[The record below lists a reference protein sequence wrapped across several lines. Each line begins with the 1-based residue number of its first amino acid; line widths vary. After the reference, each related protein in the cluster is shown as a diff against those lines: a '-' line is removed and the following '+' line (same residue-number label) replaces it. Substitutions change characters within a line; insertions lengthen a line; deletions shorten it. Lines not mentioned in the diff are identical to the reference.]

1 MAESREGGAL
11 GGWCRDAASTRTSEA
26 GSPWANV
33 DGDAPGTATA
43 TLPMGPRGER
53 ASDVAPRPT
62 ALPGP
67 PRGDAPT
74 PIFDAVA
81 SGWEH
86 RRQDERVADRPGF
99 ETPAGHG
106 GWAAVPD
113 PRSATGPVPVQRP
126 RDPNGPREL
135 APVGVVP
142 PPPPADGRHDDI
154 ARHRA
159 GVASV
164 AGRAHAAAVPEQRS
178 GTGPVP
184 VQRPRDP
191 SGSGD
196 LAPAGVVPPPPP
208 RGGSTRGRADTSCGA
223 PAPAAG
229 HAIGGRRAARPTAAR
244 RGARRSKIATRRA
257 RLPQASRSDGPRRA
271 TGHRWKERHSSE
283 RVRRRRAAP
292 GRRGAGRSRV
302 RALVQA
308 QPRGDARVDL
318 LRR

>member
-33 DGDAPGTATA
+33 DADAPRTTTA

-53 ASDVAPRPT
+53 ASDVAPRPA

-74 PIFDAVA
+74 PIFDAVV

-86 RRQDERVADRPGF
+86 RRQDERVADGHGF
-99 ETPAGHG
+99 ETPAGSG
-106 GWAAVPD
+106 RWAAVPD
-113 PRSATGPVPVQRP
+113 PASATGPVPVQRP
-126 RDPNGPREL
+126 RDPHGPRDL
-135 APVGVVP
+135 APVGVVQ
-142 PPPPADGRHDDI
+142 PPPPAAGRHDDV
-154 ARHRA
+154 ARHRT

-164 AGRAHAAAVPEQRS
+164 AGRADAAAVPQPRA

-191 SGSGD
+191 SGSRD

-208 RGGSTRGRADTSCGA
+208 RGGSPEDEL
-223 PAPAAG
+223 
-229 HAIGGRRAARPTAAR
+229 
-244 RGARRSKIATRRA
+244 TRRA
-257 RLPQASRSDGPRRA
+257 
-271 TGHRWKERHSSE
+271 E
-283 RVRRRRAAP
+283 RRRRPLAPPSEAGGRHALRQQDEELGPEVHEDRHTPGTVAA
-292 GRRGAGRSRV
+292 GLTFRRT
-302 RALVQA
+302 
-308 QPRGDARVDL
+308 P
-318 LRR
+318 

>member
-26 GSPWANV
+26 GSPWANL
-33 DGDAPGTATA
+33 DGDAAGTATA

-99 ETPAGHG
+99 GTPEG
-106 GWAAVPD
+106 GGRWAAVPD

-126 RDPNGPREL
+126 RDLTGPRQL

-142 PPPPADGRHDDI
+142 PPPP
-154 ARHRA
+154 
-159 GVASV
+159 
-164 AGRAHAAAVPEQRS
+164 
-178 GTGPVP
+178 
-184 VQRPRDP
+184 
-191 SGSGD
+191 
-196 LAPAGVVPPPPP
+196 
-208 RGGSTRGRADTSCGA
+208 RGGSPEDEL
-223 PAPAAG
+223 
-229 HAIGGRRAARPTAAR
+229 
-244 RGARRSKIATRRA
+244 TRRA
-257 RLPQASRSDGPRRA
+257 
-271 TGHRWKERHSSE
+271 E
-283 RVRRRRAAP
+283 RRRRPLASPSEAGGRHALRQQDEELGPEVHEDRHTPGTVAA
-292 GRRGAGRSRV
+292 GLTFR
-302 RALVQA
+302 QA
-308 QPRGDARVDL
+308 P
-318 LRR
+318 

>member
-11 GGWCRDAASTRTSEA
+11 GGWCRDAASTWTWEA
-26 GSPWANV
+26 GSPWANI

-67 PRGDAPT
+67 ARGEAPTPTPT

-86 RRQDERVADRPGF
+86 RRQDERVADRPGV

-106 GWAAVPD
+106 RWAAVPD

-126 RDPNGPREL
+126 RDPTGPREL

-164 AGRAHAAAVPEQRS
+164 AGRAHAGAVPEQRS

-196 LAPAGVVPPPPP
+196 SCSGGCGAAAPAAGRLDP
-208 RGGSTRGRADTSCGA
+208 GRADTSCGA

-244 RGARRSKIATRRA
+244 RGAQTGGPRGSR
-257 RLPQASRSDGPRRA
+257 QAAHPRVVLRSDFSDDPG
-271 TGHRWKERHSSE
+271 
-283 RVRRRRAAP
+283 RVRRN
-292 GRRGAGRSRV
+292 GGITS
-302 RALVQA
+302 QHH
-308 QPRGDARVDL
+308 
-318 LRR
+318 

>member
-1 MAESREGGAL
+1 MAESREGRAL
-11 GGWCRDAASTRTSEA
+11 GEWCRDAAATWTWEA

-33 DGDAPGTATA
+33 DGDVPGTATA
-43 TLPMGPRGER
+43 TLPMGSRGER
-53 ASDVAPRPT
+53 APDLAPRPT

-99 ETPAGHG
+99 GTPAGSG
-106 GWAAVPD
+106 RWAAVPD
-113 PRSATGPVPVQRP
+113 PRSATGAVRVQRP
-126 RDPNGPREL
+126 RDPTGPREL

-154 ARHRA
+154 ARHRT

-164 AGRAHAAAVPEQRS
+164 AGRAHAAAVPEPRS

-191 SGSGD
+191 SGSRD
-196 LAPAGVVPPPPP
+196 LAPVGVVPPPPP
-208 RGGSTRGRADTSCGA
+208 RGGSPEDELTRRAERRRRPLTT
-223 PAPAAG
+223 PPAAG
-229 HAIGGRRAARPTAAR
+229 GRHALRQQDEELGPEVHEDRHTPGTVAAGLTFRRTP
-244 RGARRSKIATRRA
+244 
-257 RLPQASRSDGPRRA
+257 
-271 TGHRWKERHSSE
+271 
-283 RVRRRRAAP
+283 
-292 GRRGAGRSRV
+292 
-302 RALVQA
+302 
-308 QPRGDARVDL
+308 
-318 LRR
+318 

>member
-11 GGWCRDAASTRTSEA
+11 GGWCRDAASTWTWEA

-33 DGDAPGTATA
+33 DGDEPGTATA

-67 PRGDAPT
+67 LRGEAPTPTPT

-106 GWAAVPD
+106 RWAAVPD

-208 RGGSTRGRADTSCGA
+208 RGGSPEDEL
-223 PAPAAG
+223 
-229 HAIGGRRAARPTAAR
+229 
-244 RGARRSKIATRRA
+244 TRRA
-257 RLPQASRSDGPRRA
+257 
-271 TGHRWKERHSSE
+271 E
-283 RVRRRRAAP
+283 RRRRPLATPSAAGGRHALRQHDEELRPEVHEDHDRPRTP
-292 GRRGAGRSRV
+292 GSSSAATSLMTPDEFGGTGESRHSITERG
-302 RALVQA
+302 
-308 QPRGDARVDL
+308 
-318 LRR
+318 